1 MFPQVL
7 SYFVRKVQK
16 YDREAVEDGT
26 SALNPCHC
34 KVLVE
39 QPVNPRKQV
48 ISIHT
53 LWGRSNPSPVAIPAC
68 RAGGNTPPWP
78 QTGDQV
84 NLACTSKAQQ
94 LLELFLQRYGT

>member
-16 YDREAVEDGT
+16 YDREVVEDGT

-48 ISIHT
+48 IGIHT
-53 LWGRSNPSPVAIPAC
+53 LWGGSTPLSSSHSCLAALAPDWRS
-68 RAGGNTPPWP
+68 G
-78 QTGDQV
+78 
-84 NLACTSKAQQ
+84 
-94 LLELFLQRYGT
+94 